1 MKGRLVSLDPNAP
14 VEREAVA
21 DVKVL
26 EGSPLTVTKNQYA
39 LGEHTFVGEW
49 SATVGA
55 WRVSYDE
62 WEFCEMLEGECEI
75 APDEGDAKV
84 FRKGDA
90 FVIEPGFTGVFR
102 VLAPM
107 KKRYVIRLG

>member
-1 MKGRLVSLDPNAP
+1 MTNLLVRLDPDAP
-14 VEREAVA
+14 AERERVPEF
-21 DVKVL
+21 KVL
-26 EGSPLTVTKNQYA
+26 EGSPCTETRNQYA

-49 SATVGA
+49 SSTVGA
-55 WRVSYDE
+55 WRVSYEE

-75 APDEGDAKV
+75 SPDSGGARI

-107 KKRYVIRLG
+107 KKRYVIKFG

>member
-1 MKGRLVSLDPNAP
+1 MKDLLVPLDPNAP
-14 VEREAVA
+14 VERENVPEF
-21 DVKVL
+21 KVL
-26 EGSPLTVTKNQYA
+26 EGSPSTVTRNQYA
-39 LGEHTFVGEW
+39 MGEHIFVGEW
-49 SATVGA
+49 SSTVGA
-55 WRVSYDE
+55 WRVSYEE

-75 APDEGDAKV
+75 APDKGGTKV

-107 KKRYVIRLG
+107 KKRYVIKLG